1 MERQMYEIV
10 IQSAAN
16 GKVVAR
22 ETLKAYRKN
31 VLAKCYGKP
40 LKPNLYSTS
49 LWGVVERSV

>member
-31 VLAKCYGKP
+31 VLAKCYGEP
-40 LKPNLYSTS
+40 QTHLHITS
-49 LWGVVERSV
+49 FMRCSRCF